1 MNSEVAGL
9 SARLVTLDQVADAAL
24 QPAAQARY
32 TAFRNALIAD
42 GQDGEQ
48 VVQTLW
54 LFLWNLSEG
63 RSVNGVH

>member
-1 MNSEVAGL
+1 MNCARTDL
-9 SARLVTLDQVADAAL
+9 SAKLVTLDQVADAAL
-24 QPAAQARY
+24 TGPGQARY
-32 TAFRNALIAD
+32 TAYRDALIAD